1 MFVDSRKSSIVF
13 EGDPS
18 TYEYNICKLERLT
31 DMLIGGKL
39 FQCLIISV
47 IYYQNTHIHTHKH
60 ILIHIETVIVIV
72 LSYRLSEM
80 IEKVEREK

>member
-13 EGDPS
+13 EDDPS

-39 FQCLIISV
+39 FQCLIISI
-47 IYYQNTHIHTHKH
+47 IYYQNTHTHIHSHTN
-60 ILIHIETVIVIV
+60 TYRDSYCYRFV
-72 LSYRLSEM
+72 LSFIRND
-80 IEKVEREK
+80 